1 MFLTRIS
8 SDAVVHRPRFD
19 HPDLGRTWPGIRF
32 PNDLW
37 FRTAEALRDVRPA
50 DWHLRLDT
58 SLQLFRWE
66 ASNTVAAAA
75 LIADDET
82 LLALSDVPENV
93 LAAARRFSDCVSPED
108 AVRTGE
114 TWTLIYRLAQITTLA
129 RAAFETYGDTGSI
142 PAELSRGENHSRRIT
157 NWQRFLD
164 ELYAAHEVRNDVWS
178 PLTVAYEACRDAVA
192 RLADVVIPEAAA
204 PCWRVAICP
213 EDRAEFLR
221 RAVRPTELTYAEDGD
236 DLVLRAPR
244 LPRVVAVRLMDGIA
258 AAFPQLTFTL
268 VDADPALRFFGGPA
282 SDKEWAN
289 TLEKLE
295 PLFYAEN
302 VNPLPAL
309 LASPEAHTETAFRLT
324 VDTPAVLEAFLKTV
338 VPLFHFETARDAAAD
353 HPALFVRAQHLPPTA
368 ARSLM
373 RHLRARFPALTFE
386 TVPLTDVPP
395 FSQATPKVESD
406 VEPHPLETPRSP
418 LWEEELTA
426 RFKALDD
433 PVKKRLYLAPAR
445 EATDGDFEDVFASDG
460 PYLAVTFDTTVERR
474 PDGHLFY
481 NVDALPGR
489 RELFETLR
497 RLVPGAVIHPEVTL
511 TAAIRTSGE
520 PLRHGDEGGFCV
532 VLAPADLRRLKR
544 LLTDEAGDSLDER
557 FTVAFCPAKP
567 NVRPRYTSSIDA
579 RPRTISTSPERP

>member
-1 MFLTRIS
+1 MFLSHIS
-8 SDAVVHRPRFD
+8 SDAVLHQPRFD
-19 HPDLGRTWPGIRF
+19 QDAWAGIRF

-37 FRTAEALRDVRPA
+37 FRTADALRRARPN

-58 SLQLFRWE
+58 SLLLFRWE
-66 ASNTVAAAA
+66 ATNTVAAAA

-82 LLALSDVPENV
+82 LLALPGVPENV
-93 LAAARRFSDCVSPED
+93 RAAARRFSDCVSPAD
-108 AVRTGE
+108 AARNGE
-114 TWTLIYRLAQITTLA
+114 TWTLIYRLAQITTFA
-129 RAAFETYGDTGSI
+129 RAAFETYADTGAI
-142 PAELSRGENHSRRIT
+142 PAELSLGNNHSQRVKD
-157 NWQRFLD
+157 WQRFMD
-164 ELYAAHEVRNDVWS
+164 VLYAAHEVRNDVWS
-178 PLTVAYEACRDAVA
+178 PFTMAYKAARDAVD
-192 RLADVVIPEAAA
+192 RLADVVLPEASA

-213 EDRAEFLR
+213 EDRADFLK
-221 RAVRPTELTYAEDGD
+221 RAVHPTDLTYAEDGNA
-236 DLVLRAPR
+236 LVLRAPR

-258 AAFPQLTFTL
+258 AAFPKLTFTL

-324 VDTPAVLEAFLKTV
+324 ADTPAVLEAFLKTV

-418 LWEEELTA
+418 LWEAELTA

-433 PVKKRLYLAPAR
+433 PVKKRLYLTPAR
-445 EATDGDFEDVFASDG
+445 EAMDEDFEDIFASDG
-460 PYLAVTFDTTVERR
+460 PYLAVTFNATVERR
-474 PDGHLFY
+474 PDGRLFY
-481 NVDALPGR
+481 NVGALPGR
-489 RELFETLR
+489 RKLLHTLR
-497 RLVPGAVIHPEVTL
+497 LLAPEAAIHPEVTL
-511 TAAIRTSGE
+511 TAALRASDE
-520 PLRHGDEGGFCV
+520 ALRHGDEGGFCV

-544 LLTDEAGDSLDER
+544 LLTDEPGDSLDER
-557 FTVAFCPAKP
+557 FTVAFCPGIP
-567 NVRPRYTSSIDA
+567 DVRPGNTSSTDV
-579 RPRTISTSPERP
+579 RPRTISTSIERL

>member
-8 SDAVVHRPRFD
+8 SDAVVHQPRFGQD
-19 HPDLGRTWPGIRF
+19 PWAGIRF
-32 PNDLW
+32 PNNLW
-37 FRTAEALRDVRPA
+37 FRTADALRRARPN
-50 DWHLRLDT
+50 DWHLRFDT
-58 SLQLFRWE
+58 SLLLFRWE
-66 ASNTVAAAA
+66 AANTVAAAA

-82 LLALSDVPENV
+82 LLALPGVPENV
-93 LAAARRFSDCVSPED
+93 RAAARRFSDCVSPAD
-108 AVRTGE
+108 AARNGE
-114 TWTLIYRLAQITTLA
+114 TWTLIYRLAQITTFA
-129 RAAFETYGDTGSI
+129 RAAFETYANTGTI
-142 PAELSRGENHSRRIT
+142 PAELSLGGNHSRRIKD
-157 NWQRFLD
+157 WQRFLD
-164 ELYAAHEVRNDVWS
+164 VLYATHEVRNDVWS
-178 PLTVAYEACRDAVA
+178 PFATAYEAARDAVD
-192 RLADVVIPEAAA
+192 RLADVVMPEAAA
-204 PCWRVAICP
+204 PSWRVAICP
-213 EDRAEFLR
+213 EDRADFLR
-221 RAVRPTELTYAEDGD
+221 CAVRPAGLTYAEDGD
-236 DLVLRAPR
+236 AIVLLAPR

-258 AAFPQLTFTL
+258 AAFSKLTFTL

-302 VNPLPAL
+302 VNPVPAL
-309 LASPEAHTETAFRLT
+309 LASPEAPTETAFRLT
-324 VDTPAVLEAFLKTV
+324 ADTPAVLEAFLKTV
-338 VPLFHFETARDAAAD
+338 APLFHLETARDADVD

-368 ARSLM
+368 AHSLM

-418 LWEEELTA
+418 LWEAEFTA

-481 NVDALPGR
+481 DVDALPGR

-532 VLAPADLRRLKR
+532 VLAPADLERLKP

-557 FTVAFCPAKP
+557 FTIAFCPAKP
-567 NVRPRYTSSIDA
+567 NFRPRYTSSIDV
-579 RPRTISTSPERP
+579 R

>member
-19 HPDLGRTWPGIRF
+19 HQDLGRTWPGIRF

-93 LAAARRFSDCVSPED
+93 LAAARRFSDCVSLEN

-221 RAVRPTELTYAEDGD
+221 RAVRPAELTYAEDGD

-289 TLEKLE
+289 TLEKLK

-324 VDTPAVLEAFLKTV
+324 ADTPAVFEAFLKTV

-353 HPALFVRAQHLPPTA
+353 HPALFVRAQHLPLTA

-386 TVPLTDVPP
+386 TVPISDIPL
-395 FSQATPKVESD
+395 FSHATPKDEVESD
-406 VEPHPLETPRSP
+406 VEPHPLEAPRSP
-418 LWEEELTA
+418 LWETELTA

-433 PVKKRLYLAPAR
+433 PVKKWLYLAPAR
-445 EATDGDFEDVFASDG
+445 EATGDDFEDVFASDG

-474 PDGHLFY
+474 PDGRLFY
-481 NVDALPGR
+481 DVDTLPGR
-489 RELFETLR
+489 RELLDTIR
-497 RLVPGAVIHPEVTL
+497 RLAPEAAIHPEVTL
-511 TAAIRTSGE
+511 TAALHASGE
-520 PLRHGDEGGFCV
+520 ALRHGDEGGFCV
-532 VLAPADLRRLKR
+532 ILAPADLRRLKR

-557 FTVAFCPAKP
+557 FTIAFCPAKP
-567 NVRPRYTSSIDA
+567 NFRPRYTSSIDV
-579 RPRTISTSPERP
+579 RPRTISTSP

>member
-8 SDAVVHRPRFD
+8 SDAVVHQPRFD
-19 HPDLGRTWPGIRF
+19 QDAWAGIRF

-37 FRTAEALRDVRPA
+37 FRTADALRRARPN
-50 DWHLRLDT
+50 DWHLRFDA
-58 SLQLFRWE
+58 SLLLFRWE
-66 ASNTVAAAA
+66 AANTVAAAA

-82 LLALSDVPENV
+82 LLALPGVPENV
-93 LAAARRFSDCVSPED
+93 RAAARRFSDCVSPAD
-108 AVRTGE
+108 AARTGE
-114 TWTLIYRLAQITTLA
+114 TWTLIYRLAQITTFA
-129 RAAFETYGDTGSI
+129 RAAFETYADTGTI
-142 PAELSRGENHSRRIT
+142 PAELSLGGDHSRRIKD
-157 NWQRFLD
+157 WQRFLD

-178 PLTVAYEACRDAVA
+178 PFAVAYRAARDAVD
-192 RLADVVIPEAAA
+192 RLADVVMPEAAA

-213 EDRAEFLR
+213 EDRADFFR
-221 RAVRPTELTYAEDGD
+221 RAVHPAGLTYAEDGD
-236 DLVLRAPR
+236 AIVLRAPR

-258 AAFPQLTFTL
+258 AAFPHLTFSLT
-268 VDADPALRFFGGPA
+268 DADPALRFFGGPA
-282 SDKEWAN
+282 SEKDEAD
-289 TLEKLE
+289 TPAKLE

-302 VNPLPAL
+302 VNPVPAL

-324 VDTPAVLEAFLKTV
+324 ADTPTVLEAFLKNV

-353 HPALFVRAQHLPPTA
+353 RPALFVRARHLPLTA
-368 ARSLM
+368 VRSLM
-373 RHLRARFPALTFE
+373 RHLQARFPALTFE
-386 TVPLTDVPP
+386 TVPISAIPP
-395 FSQATPKVESD
+395 FFQATPKVEVESD

-418 LWEEELTA
+418 LWEAELTA

-433 PVKKRLYLAPAR
+433 PVKKRLYLTPAR
-445 EATDGDFEDVFASDG
+445 EATDEDFEDIFASDG
-460 PYLAVTFDTTVERR
+460 PYLAVTFNATVERR
-474 PDGHLFY
+474 PDGRLFY

-489 RELFETLR
+489 RELLDTIR
-497 RLVPGAVIHPEVTL
+497 RLAPGAVIHPEVTL
-511 TAAIRTSGE
+511 TAALRASDE
-520 PLRHGDEGGFCV
+520 ALRHGDEGGFCV

>member
-8 SDAVVHRPRFD
+8 SDAVVHQPRFD
-19 HPDLGRTWPGIRF
+19 QDAWAGIRF

-37 FRTAEALRDVRPA
+37 FRTADALRQARPD
-50 DWHLRLDT
+50 DWHLRFGT
-58 SLQLFRWE
+58 SLLLFRWE
-66 ASNTVAAAA
+66 AANTVAAAA

-82 LLALSDVPENV
+82 LLALPGVPENV
-93 LAAARRFSDCVSPED
+93 RAAARRFSDCVSPAD
-108 AVRTGE
+108 AARNGE
-114 TWTLIYRLAQITTLA
+114 TWTLIYRLAQITTFA
-129 RAAFETYGDTGSI
+129 RAAFETYADTGAI
-142 PAELSRGENHSRRIT
+142 PAELSLGNNHSRRIKD
-157 NWQRFLD
+157 WQCLLAV
-164 ELYAAHEVRNDVWS
+164 LYAAHEVRNDVWS
-178 PLTVAYEACRDAVA
+178 PFTMTYKAARDAVD
-192 RLADVVIPEAAA
+192 RLADVVLPEASA
-204 PCWRVAICP
+204 PSWRVAICP
-213 EDRAEFLR
+213 EDRADFLR
-221 RAVRPTELTYAEDGD
+221 RVVRPAGLTYAEDGD
-236 DLVLRAPR
+236 AIVLLAPR

-268 VDADPALRFFGGPA
+268 TDADPALRFFGGPA
-282 SDKEWAN
+282 SEKDEAD
-289 TLEKLE
+289 TPAKLE

-302 VNPLPAL
+302 VNPVPAL
-309 LASPEAHTETAFRLT
+309 LASPEARTETAFRLT
-324 VDTPAVLEAFLKTV
+324 ADTPTVLEAFLKNV

-353 HPALFVRAQHLPPTA
+353 RPALFVRARHLPLTA
-368 ARSLM
+368 VRSLM

-386 TVPLTDVPP
+386 TVPISAIPP
-395 FSQATPKVESD
+395 FFQATPKVEVESD

-418 LWEEELTA
+418 LWEAELTA

-445 EATDGDFEDVFASDG
+445 EATDDDFEDVFASDG
-460 PYLAVTFDTTVERR
+460 PYLAVTFDTTVERH

-481 NVDALPGR
+481 DVYALPGR

-497 RLVPGAVIHPEVTL
+497 RLIPGAVIHPEVTL

-532 VLAPADLRRLKR
+532 VLAPADLERLKP

-567 NVRPRYTSSIDA
+567 NVRPRYTSSTDV
-579 RPRTISTSPERP
+579 RSRTISTSLERP

>member
-8 SDAVVHRPRFD
+8 SDAALHQPRFGQD
-19 HPDLGRTWPGIRF
+19 PWAGIRF
-32 PNDLW
+32 PNNLW
-37 FRTAEALRDVRPA
+37 FRTADALRQARPD
-50 DWHLRLDT
+50 DWHLRFGT
-58 SLQLFRWE
+58 SLLLFRWE
-66 ASNTVAAAA
+66 AANTVAAAA

-82 LLALSDVPENV
+82 LLALPGVPENV
-93 LAAARRFSDCVSPED
+93 RAAARRFSDCVSPTD
-108 AVRTGE
+108 AARNGE
-114 TWTLIYRLAQITTLA
+114 TWTLIYRLAQITTFA
-129 RAAFETYGDTGSI
+129 RAAFETYADTGTI
-142 PAELSRGENHSRRIT
+142 PAELSLGGNHSRRIKD
-157 NWQRFLD
+157 WQRFLD
-164 ELYAAHEVRNDVWS
+164 VLYATHEVRNDVWS

-204 PCWRVAICP
+204 PSWRVAICP

-221 RAVRPTELTYAEDGD
+221 RAVRPAELTYAEDGD

-268 VDADPALRFFGGPA
+268 VDTDPALRFFGGLA
-282 SDKEWAN
+282 CEKDEAT
-289 TLEKLE
+289 TLAKLE

-302 VNPLPAL
+302 VNPVPAL

-324 VDTPAVLEAFLKTV
+324 ADTPTVLEAFLKNV

-353 HPALFVRAQHLPPTA
+353 RPALFVWARHLPLTA
-368 ARSLM
+368 VRSLM

-386 TVPLTDVPP
+386 TVPISAIPP
-395 FSQATPKVESD
+395 FFQATPKVEVESD

-418 LWEEELTA
+418 LWEAELTA

-445 EATDGDFEDVFASDG
+445 KATDDDFEDVFASDG
-460 PYLAVTFDTTVERR
+460 PYLAVTFDTSVERR

-481 NVDALPGR
+481 DVDALPGR

-497 RLVPGAVIHPEVTL
+497 RLIPDAVIHPEVTL
-511 TAAIRTSGE
+511 TAALRASGE
-520 PLRHGDEGGFCV
+520 PLRHGDEGGFCI
-532 VLAPADLRRLKR
+532 VLAPDDLRRFKR
-544 LLTDEAGDSLDER
+544 LLTDEAGDSRDER
-557 FTVAFCPAKP
+557 FTVAFCPGIP
-567 NVRPRYTSSIDA
+567 DVRPGNTSSTDV
-579 RPRTISTSPERP
+579 RPRTISTSIERL